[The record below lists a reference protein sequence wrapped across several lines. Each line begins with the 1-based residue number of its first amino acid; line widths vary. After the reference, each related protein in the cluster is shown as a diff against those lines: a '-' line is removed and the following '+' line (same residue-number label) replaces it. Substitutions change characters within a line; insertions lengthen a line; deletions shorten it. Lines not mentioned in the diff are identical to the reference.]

1 MVSILAHA
9 QSLVYTLL
17 SLMPS
22 VYQKE
27 NLEAMLGLFLEAQG
41 YPLPQHSKSKSP
53 SALSRFLN
61 IYTWSTKS
69 VIRATRNR
77 VIKEIL
83 SLTPKGR
90 KPFLQVIIDLTT
102 LEKCGKFQGFE
113 NLIRLYNGKRGLHLV
128 VMYLVVGRWRVPWSF
143 RVWRGKGTCSPAQ
156 LALKMVTSLPKK
168 LTKHFQV
175 MVLVD
180 TAFGSAEFLHGVRK
194 RKYHV
199 IAGIGCTR
207 KLVDGRCVARLHKRG
222 QQLSL
227 RGLKF
232 PVYVSWYYFKRDDG
246 KYEKRFLVST
256 KALKASTISWWGKRR
271 WQIEGWFKTAK
282 HRFGLHRFGQGT
294 LLGVYRWL
302 ILSLVSYILA
312 HWAYLSTT
320 FAHQPSCLAICAEHS
335 SEAIAS
341 KTRPDWGRAAE
352 IAFQTIFPHLV
363 VLLLL
368 QDIEHLRELALSQ
381 GFDIQ
386 ISRCKI

>member
-1 MVSILAHA
+1 MLSILAHA
-9 QSLVYTLL
+9 QNLVYTLL

-22 VYQKE
+22 VYQQE
-27 NLEAMLGLFLEAQG
+27 NLEAMLGLFLKAQG
-41 YPLPQHSKSKSP
+41 YPLPQHSKTKSP

-61 IYTWSTKS
+61 IYDWPTRST
-69 VIRATRNR
+69 IRTTRNR
-77 VIKEIL
+77 IIKEIL
-83 SLTPKGR
+83 SERPLGR

-102 LEKCGKFQGFE
+102 LEKFGKFKVFE
-113 NLIRLYNGKRGLHLV
+113 NLIRVYNGKRGLHLV
-128 VMYLVVGRWRVPWSF
+128 VVYLVVGRWRIPWNF
-143 RVWRGKGTCSPAQ
+143 RVWRGKGTSSPAQ
-156 LALKMVTSLPKK
+156 LGLKMVKCLPKK

-180 TAFGSAEFLHGVRK
+180 TAFGSVEFIHGVRS

-199 IAGIGCTR
+199 IAGIACTR
-207 KLVDGRCVARLHKRG
+207 QLIDGRCVAQLHKRG
-222 QQLSL
+222 QQL
-227 RGLKF
+227 RRKGLKF

-246 KYEKRFLVST
+246 KYVKRFVIST

-271 WQIEGWFKTAK
+271 WQIEGWFKTIK

-302 ILSLVSYILA
+302 VLSLISYVLA

-320 FAHQPSCLAICAEHS
+320 
-335 SEAIAS
+335 IAF
-341 KTRPDWGRAAE
+341 TNLPDWGQAAE
-352 IAFQTIFPHLV
+352 IAFQTIFPQLV

-368 QDIEHLRELALSQ
+368 QDIERLRELALSQ
-381 GFDIQ
+381 GIDIQ

>member
-9 QSLVYTLL
+9 QNLVYTLL

-22 VYQKE
+22 VYQQE
-27 NLEAMLGLFLEAQG
+27 NLEAMLGLFLQAKG
-41 YPLPQHSKSKSP
+41 YPLPEHSKSKSK

-61 IYTWSTKS
+61 IYDWSTLS
-69 VIRATRNR
+69 IIRTTRNR

-83 SLTPKGR
+83 SERTLGR

-102 LEKCGKFQGFE
+102 LEKFGKFKGFQ
-113 NLIRLYNGKRGLHLV
+113 NLIRVYNGKRGLHLV

-143 RVWRGKGTCSPAQ
+143 RVWRGKGTSSPAQ
-156 LALKMVTSLPKK
+156 LGLKMVKCLPKK
-168 LTKHFQV
+168 LTKYFQV

-180 TAFGSAEFLHGVRK
+180 TAFGSVEFIHGVRK

-199 IAGIGCTR
+199 IAGITCTR
-207 KLVDGRCVARLHKRG
+207 KLIDGRCVAQLHKRG
-222 QQLSL
+222 QQLRL

-232 PVYVSWYYFKRDDG
+232 PVCVSWYYFKRDDG
-246 KYEKRFLVST
+246 KYEKRFVLST

-302 ILSLVSYILA
+302 VLSFIAYVLA
-312 HWAYLSTT
+312 HWAYLSIATT
-320 FAHQPSCLAICAEHS
+320 DL
-335 SEAIAS
+335 
-341 KTRPDWGRAAE
+341 PDWGQAAQ
-352 IAFQTIFPHLV
+352 IAFQTIFPQ
-363 VLLLL
+363 LLLCCFL
-368 QDIEHLRELALSQ
+368 LDLERIRPIALSH
-381 GFDIQ
+381 GIDIQ
-386 ISRCKI
+386 IDRCNI